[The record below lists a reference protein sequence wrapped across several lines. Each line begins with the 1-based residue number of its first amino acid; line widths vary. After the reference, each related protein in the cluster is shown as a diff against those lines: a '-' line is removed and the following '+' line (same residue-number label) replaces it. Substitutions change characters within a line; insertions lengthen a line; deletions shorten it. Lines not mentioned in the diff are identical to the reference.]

1 MTLALVDC
9 PTGLAGNML
18 LAALFDLGLPQAA
31 LDAPLAAL
39 GLAGAYAIDLEERR
53 SGGLRGLHL
62 AVRGLEP
69 DPPHRHWAELEA
81 TIGAAP
87 LEPQLKQRVLAVFGL
102 LAEAEAQ
109 VHGQSAARVHF
120 HEVGAIDALVDVVG
134 VCAGLAHFGI
144 DQLVCASPPAGHG
157 TVQTA
162 HGLLPLPAP
171 AVLELARLKGIPLAS
186 SAGFPAGELTTP
198 TGLALMAVLA
208 GRFGPAPAL
217 VPQAVG
223 IGLGSRQ
230 LDRPNLLRLVLVAE
244 IPAFPIRSS
253 RPEGAGQ
260 AAVAGVDWP
269 GASVENAAEGVTDQA
284 ETLQAETL
292 QAEMALPEILLQ
304 QQAQI
309 DDATP
314 EDLAFLADELR
325 RAGALEVFSQPL
337 WMKKG
342 RPGVLLTVLA
352 RPEQAEGLRRIWWR
366 QGTSLGV
373 REQLQQRWA
382 LPRTIRELATP
393 LGPVRLKQVQLP
405 AGERRSKPEFD
416 DLADLARRHGL
427 PMAQVR
433 QIVAAALAQE
443 ELP

>member
-1 MTLALVDC
+1 MSLALVDC

-18 LAALFDLGLPQAA
+18 LAALFDLGLPQEV
-31 LDAPLAAL
+31 LDVPLAAL

-81 TIGAAP
+81 TIRGAA
-87 LEPQLKQRVLAVFGL
+87 LEPQLKQTVLAVFGL

-109 VHGQSAARVHF
+109 VHGQPAERVHF

-144 DQLVCASPPAGHG
+144 HQLVCASPPAGHG

-171 AVLELARLKGIPLAS
+171 AVLELARLKGIRLAS
-186 SAGFPAGELTTP
+186 SEGFPAGELTTP

-208 GRFGPAPAL
+208 ERFGPAPAL

-230 LDRPNLLRLVLVAE
+230 LDRPNLLRLVL
-244 IPAFPIRSS
+244 
-253 RPEGAGQ
+253 
-260 AAVAGVDWP
+260 
-269 GASVENAAEGVTDQA
+269 AAEAQGA
-284 ETLQAETL
+284 EPGLPET
-292 QAEMALPEILLQ
+292 ALPEILLQ

-337 WMKKG
+337 LMKKG
-342 RPGVLLTVLA
+342 RPGVLVTVLA

-382 LPRTIRELATP
+382 LPRSSRELATP
-393 LGPVRLKQVQLP
+393 LGPVRLKQVELP
-405 AGERRSKPEFD
+405 DGERRSKPEFE

-427 PMAQVR
+427 PLAQVR
-433 QIVAAALAQE
+433 QIVAVALAQE
-443 ELP
+443 ELQP

>member
-1 MTLALVDC
+1 MSLALVDC

-18 LAALFDLGLPQAA
+18 LAALFDLGLPQEV
-31 LDAPLAAL
+31 LDVPLAAL

-81 TIGAAP
+81 TIRGAA
-87 LEPQLKQRVLAVFGL
+87 LEPQLKQTVLAVFGL

-109 VHGQSAARVHF
+109 VHGQPAERVHF

-144 DQLVCASPPAGHG
+144 HQLVCASPPAGHG

-171 AVLELARLKGIPLAS
+171 AVLELARLKGIRLAS
-186 SAGFPAGELTTP
+186 SEGFPAGELTTP

-208 GRFGPAPAL
+208 DRFGPAPAL

-230 LDRPNLLRLVLVAE
+230 LDRPNLLRLVL
-244 IPAFPIRSS
+244 
-253 RPEGAGQ
+253 
-260 AAVAGVDWP
+260 
-269 GASVENAAEGVTDQA
+269 AAEAQGA
-284 ETLQAETL
+284 EPGLPET
-292 QAEMALPEILLQ
+292 ALPEILLQ

-337 WMKKG
+337 LMKKG
-342 RPGVLLTVLA
+342 RPGVLVTVLA

-382 LPRTIRELATP
+382 LPRSSRELATP
-393 LGPVRLKQVQLP
+393 LGPVRLKQVELP
-405 AGERRSKPEFD
+405 HGERRSKPEFE

-427 PMAQVR
+427 PLAQVR
-433 QIVAAALAQE
+433 QIVAVALAQE
-443 ELP
+443 ELQP

>member
-1 MTLALVDC
+1 MSLALVDC

-18 LAALFDLGLPQAA
+18 LAALFDLGLPQEV
-31 LDAPLAAL
+31 LDVPLAAL

-81 TIGAAP
+81 TIRGAA
-87 LEPQLKQRVLAVFGL
+87 LEPQLKQTVLAVFGL

-109 VHGQSAARVHF
+109 VHGQPAERVHF

-144 DQLVCASPPAGHG
+144 HQLVCASPPAGHG

-171 AVLELARLKGIPLAS
+171 AVLELARLKGIRLAS
-186 SAGFPAGELTTP
+186 SEGFPAGELTTP

-208 GRFGPAPAL
+208 ERFGPAPAL

-230 LDRPNLLRLVLVAE
+230 LDRPNLLRLVL
-244 IPAFPIRSS
+244 
-253 RPEGAGQ
+253 
-260 AAVAGVDWP
+260 
-269 GASVENAAEGVTDQA
+269 AAEAQGA
-284 ETLQAETL
+284 EPGLPET
-292 QAEMALPEILLQ
+292 ALPEILLQ

-337 WMKKG
+337 LMKKG
-342 RPGVLLTVLA
+342 RPGVLVTVLA

-382 LPRTIRELATP
+382 LPRSSRELATP
-393 LGPVRLKQVQLP
+393 LGPVRLKQVELP
-405 AGERRSKPEFD
+405 PGERRSKPEFE

-427 PMAQVR
+427 PLAQVR
-433 QIVAAALAQE
+433 QIVAVALAQE
-443 ELP
+443 ELQP

>member
-1 MTLALVDC
+1 MSLALVDC

-31 LDAPLAAL
+31 IDAPLAAL

-62 AVRGLEP
+62 AVRGLEAE
-69 DPPHRHWAELEA
+69 PPHRHWAELKT
-81 TIGAAP
+81 TIAGAA
-87 LEPQLKQRVLAVFGL
+87 LVPQLKQRVLAVFGL

-109 VHGQSAARVHF
+109 VHGQPAERVHF

-144 DQLVCASPPAGHG
+144 TQLVCATPPAGHG

-186 SAGFPAGELTTP
+186 SEGFPAGELTTP
-198 TGLALMAVLA
+198 TGLALMAALA
-208 GRFGPAPAL
+208 DRFGLAPAL

-230 LDRPNLLRLVLVAE
+230 LDRPNLLRLVLAADAQGTE
-244 IPAFPIRSS
+244 PGL
-253 RPEGAGQ
+253 PE
-260 AAVAGVDWP
+260 
-269 GASVENAAEGVTDQA
+269 T
-284 ETLQAETL
+284 
-292 QAEMALPEILLQ
+292 ALPEILLQ

-314 EDLAFLADELR
+314 EDLAFLVDELR

-337 WMKKG
+337 LMKKG
-342 RPGVLLTVLA
+342 RPGVLVTVLA
-352 RPEQAEGLRRIWWR
+352 RPEQAEALRRIWWR

-382 LPRTIRELATP
+382 LPRSSRELATP
-393 LGPVRLKQVQLP
+393 LGPVRLKQVELP
-405 AGERRSKPEFD
+405 EGERRSKPEFE

-427 PMAQVR
+427 PLAQVR
-433 QIVAAALAQE
+433 LIVAAALAQE
-443 ELP
+443 ELQP

>member
-1 MTLALVDC
+1 
-9 PTGLAGNML
+9 LAGNML

-31 LDAPLAAL
+31 VDAPLAAL

-62 AVRGLEP
+62 AVRGLEAE
-69 DPPHRHWAELEA
+69 PPHRHWAELKT
-81 TIGAAP
+81 TIAGAA
-87 LEPQLKQRVLAVFGL
+87 LEAQLKQRVLAVFGL

-109 VHGQSAARVHF
+109 VHGQPAERVHF

-144 DQLVCASPPAGHG
+144 TQLVCATPPAGHG

-186 SAGFPAGELTTP
+186 SEGFPAGELTTP
-198 TGLALMAVLA
+198 TGLALMAALA
-208 GRFGPAPAL
+208 DRFGPAPAL

-230 LDRPNLLRLVLVAE
+230 LDRPNLLRLVLA
-244 IPAFPIRSS
+244 ADAQ
-253 RPEGAGQ
+253 GAG
-260 AAVAGVDWP
+260 P
-269 GASVENAAEGVTDQA
+269 GLP
-284 ETLQAETL
+284 ET
-292 QAEMALPEILLQ
+292 ALPEILLQ

-337 WMKKG
+337 LMKKG
-342 RPGVLLTVLA
+342 RPGVLVTVLA
-352 RPEQAEGLRRIWWR
+352 RPEQAEALRRIWWR

-382 LPRTIRELATP
+382 LPRSSRELATP
-393 LGPVRLKQVQLP
+393 LGPVRLKQVELP
-405 AGERRSKPEFD
+405 EGERRSKPEFE

-427 PMAQVR
+427 PLAQVR
-433 QIVAAALAQE
+433 LIVAAALAQE
-443 ELP
+443 ELQP

>member
-1 MTLALVDC
+1 MSLALVDC

-18 LAALFDLGLPQAA
+18 LAALFDLGLPQEV
-31 LDAPLAAL
+31 LDVPLAAL

-81 TIGAAP
+81 TIRGAA
-87 LEPQLKQRVLAVFGL
+87 LEPQLKQTVLAVFGL

-109 VHGQSAARVHF
+109 VHGQPAERVHF

-144 DQLVCASPPAGHG
+144 HQLVCASPPAGHG

-171 AVLELARLKGIPLAS
+171 AVLELARLKGIRLAS
-186 SAGFPAGELTTP
+186 SEGFPAGELTTP

-208 GRFGPAPAL
+208 ERFGPAPAL

-230 LDRPNLLRLVLVAE
+230 LDRPNLLRLVL
-244 IPAFPIRSS
+244 
-253 RPEGAGQ
+253 
-260 AAVAGVDWP
+260 
-269 GASVENAAEGVTDQA
+269 AAEAQGA
-284 ETLQAETL
+284 EPGLPET
-292 QAEMALPEILLQ
+292 ALPEILLQ

-337 WMKKG
+337 LMKKG
-342 RPGVLLTVLA
+342 RPGVLVTVLA

-382 LPRTIRELATP
+382 LPRSSRELATP
-393 LGPVRLKQVQLP
+393 LGPVRLKQVELP
-405 AGERRSKPEFD
+405 EGERRSKPEFE

-427 PMAQVR
+427 PLAQVR
-433 QIVAAALAQE
+433 QIVAVALAQE
-443 ELP
+443 ELQP

>member
-171 AVLELARLKGIPLAS
+171 AVLELARLRAIPLAS

-198 TGLALMAVLA
+198 TGLALMAALA
-208 GRFGPAPAL
+208 ERFGPAPAL

-230 LDRPNLLRLVLVAE
+230 LDRPNLLRLVLAAE
-244 IPAFPIRSS
+244 SPAPPPGSAS
-253 RPEGAGQ
+253 L
-260 AAVAGVDWP
+260 AVAGLPAGASADWP
-269 GASVENAAEGVTDQA
+269 GSSGTTAAAVGAGLA
-284 ETLQAETL
+284 ET
-292 QAEMALPEILLQ
+292 ALGEILVQ

-337 WMKKG
+337 LMKKG

-433 QIVAAALAQE
+433 QIVTAALAQE